1 MYTKLK
7 DKNNII
13 LVKLISEE
21 EKKLEMYLFTRYER
35 LTAHENNNIQN
46 IYCKIYFANLNKFYK
61 QKKYLRKIL
70 LEQSVIQHQKI
81 KFAFSKCRGIYLPSL
96 LLMHAYET

>member
-1 MYTKLK
+1 MSDFLSNFLISTHLTMYTKLK

-35 LTAHENNNIQN
+35 LTAHEN
-46 IYCKIYFANLNKFYK
+46 IYSIRSSEFHDNKIYTLNLK
-61 QKKYLRKIL
+61 L
-70 LEQSVIQHQKI
+70 H
-81 KFAFSKCRGIYLPSL
+81 
-96 LLMHAYET
+96 